1 MLRRILVANRGEIA
15 ARVVW
20 TCQRLGIEAILA
32 VSDADL
38 DSLPARLADR
48 TARIGPAPAAASYLN
63 VDAVVAAAVTAGA
76 DAVHPGYGFLAEN
89 PRLARAC
96 DAAGLVFVGPSAAQL
111 ETAGDKLA
119 ARAQAAAAG
128 LPVLAG
134 AEVSDAGQ
142 AEARAREIGWP
153 LLIKAAGGG
162 GGRGLRRVDNA
173 ADLATAAGQAIAE
186 ARGAFGDPRI
196 YLERFLTR
204 ARHVEVQ
211 LLGDGER
218 IIHLGDRD
226 CSLQRRYQKLVEEA
240 PAPRL
245 DPGLRA
251 AMHDAAVTLGRRLR
265 YRGLGT
271 VEFLADADGGAFF
284 FLEMNARI
292 QVEHPVTEAVTGLDL
307 VAEQIAV
314 AEGRPL
320 WLAQE
325 EVTLTGHAIE
335 CRINAEDWR
344 AGLPSPGTLTRAV
357 FPAGPG
363 IRVDTGVQAGS
374 VVPPYYDSLLAKVIV
389 HAPDRPRAVSGLRHA
404 LDRCEIAGVTTNLEL
419 HSGLARDPAFAA
431 GGVATDFLD
440 RFLRR
445 AATGAESGAASSPE
459 AGSPEP
465 GSPGAGS
472 SEAGSP
478 ELRSTEPASPEAGS
492 SGAGSTEPGS
502 IQPGSTEPCST
513 EAGSPRARSAGA
525 GASPGRPGIEAARG

>member
-63 VDAVVAAAVTAGA
+63 VDSVVAAAVTAGA

-119 ARAQAAAAG
+119 AC
-128 LPVLAG
+128 
-134 AEVSDAGQ
+134 
-142 AEARAREIGWP
+142 AREIGWP

-320 WLAQE
+320 RLAQE